1 MSALRAEL
9 SLQRGAFRLQ
19 AAFEAPLDAITAVF
33 GPSGAGKSL
42 LLAALAGLA
51 GPEATRIALNGR
63 VLDALA
69 PHRRSV
75 GLVFQDGRLFPHL
88 SVRGNLGYA
97 ARRAP
102 PERRRIGFSEVV
114 ERFELGPLLDRP
126 VRNLS
131 GGERNRVALARA
143 LLAGP
148 ELLLLDEP
156 FAALDGRRRQA
167 YLAALREIHAAHGLP
182 MLVVTHQIE
191 DAAALAT
198 HLVALQA
205 GRVVAAGLLG
215 EATQSTAFQ
224 ALLEPRDQGAVLPAG
239 AVAGAQAWAAG
250 VWLRADAVLLAGE
263 PPRGLS
269 ARNVW
274 EARIEGL
281 EAQGEARLFRL
292 AAPAGPLLA
301 RVTAQAAHELGLA
314 PGGTVWA
321 IVKAHAL

>member
-1 MSALRAEL
+1 MSRLHLGL
-9 SLQRGAFRLQ
+9 SLQRGAFRLE

-51 GPEATRIALNGR
+51 GPAATRIELDGR
-63 VLDALA
+63 AVDALP
-69 PHRRSV
+69 PHRRGIGV
-75 GLVFQDGRLFPHL
+75 VFQEGRLFPHL
-88 SVRGNLGYA
+88 TVQGNLDYA
-97 ARRAP
+97 ARRALP
-102 PERRRIGFSEVV
+102 GRRRIGFSEVV
-114 ERFELGPLLDRP
+114 ERFELGPLLARP

-156 FAALDGRRRQA
+156 FAALDGLRRQA
-167 YLAALREIHAAHGLP
+167 YLQALREIHAAHGLP

-198 HLVALQA
+198 HLIALQA

-215 EATQSTAFQ
+215 EATQPPAFQ
-224 ALLEPRDQGAVLPAG
+224 ALLEPRDQGAALPAQAVIG
-239 AVAGAQAWAAG
+239 APVWAAG
-250 VWLRADAVLLAGE
+250 VWLRADAVLVSRE

-281 EAQGEARLFRL
+281 EAQGAARVLRL
-292 AAPAGPLLA
+292 TASAGPLLA
-301 RVTAQAAHELGLA
+301 RVTGEAAQELGLA

-321 IVKAHAL
+321 IVKAHAV